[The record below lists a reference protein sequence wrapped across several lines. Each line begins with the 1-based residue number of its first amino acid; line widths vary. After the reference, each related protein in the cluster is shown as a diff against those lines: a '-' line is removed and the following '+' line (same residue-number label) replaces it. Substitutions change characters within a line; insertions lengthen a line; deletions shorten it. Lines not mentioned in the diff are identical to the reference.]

1 MTVGSTGAVR
11 EDSAA
16 PDAPPVVV
24 YAVTVARSAV
34 VLLRGQ
40 LAAMRAQGYRV
51 VVICSPE
58 DGIDLDGFAAAQG
71 VEVVPL
77 PMTRGLASPADVRS
91 LVAAVRVLRRLRPS
105 IVNASTPKAG
115 LVVGLAA
122 RLAGVP
128 VRIYSLW
135 GLRLEGE
142 RPGSLRYRLLHAA
155 ERVTC
160 ALSTTVLCASGS
172 LRDRAVELRLVDEDR
187 TRVLGRGSTNGIDL
201 DRYRPATPDEIAAAK
216 VGAGFPQEA
225 FVVGFVGRLV
235 ADKGIGALLVA
246 FETLAHDVDARL
258 LLVGDL
264 DAADPLPAE
273 LDRRIRA
280 DPRIHVTGAVPDPA
294 RWYPAMDVFVLPSR
308 REGLPNVLLEAAA
321 CALPTVTT
329 TATGCP
335 DAVGGERAEDG
346 RTGIVVGVDDADAL
360 GNALVGLAGQPG
372 ERRRLGVAG
381 RAFVERHFAQDVVWD
396 RVAGLYR
403 ELRGE
408 RRRAGG

>member
-1 MTVGSTGAVR
+1 M
-11 EDSAA
+11 
-16 PDAPPVVV
+16 
-24 YAVTVARSAV
+24 TVARSAV

-58 DGIDLDGFAAAQG
+58 DEIDLAGFAAAEG

-77 PMTRGLASPADVRS
+77 TMTRGLASPADVRS

-105 IVNASTPKAG
+105 IVNASTPKAA

-155 ERVTC
+155 ERATC
-160 ALSTTVLCASGS
+160 GLATTVLCASGS
-172 LRDRAVELRLVDEDR
+172 LRDRAVELRLVREER
-187 TRVLGRGSTNGIDL
+187 TRLLGRGSTNGIDL
-201 DRYRPATPDEIAAAK
+201 ERFHPFTPDEVVAAKAAA
-216 VGAGFPQEA
+216 GFAEGA

-235 ADKGIGALLVA
+235 ADKGIEALLAA
-246 FETLAHDVDARL
+246 FETVAGKGAAAGRDARL

-264 DAADPLPAE
+264 DAADPLPTELAE
-273 LDRRIRA
+273 RIRT
-280 DPRIHVTGAVPDPA
+280 DPRIHVTGVVADPA

-329 TATGCP
+329 SATGCP
-335 DAVGGERAEDG
+335 DAVDDG
-346 RTGIVVGVDDADAL
+346 RTGIVVGVDDAGAL
-360 GNALVGLAGQPG
+360 GTTLAGLAEQPAQ
-372 ERRRLGVAG
+372 RQRLGAAG
-381 RAFVERHFAQDVVWD
+381 RTFVERHFAEHVVWERIVD
-396 RVAGLYR
+396 LYR
-403 ELRGE
+403 ELRNE
-408 RRRAGG
+408 RRRAGE